1 MEVIN
6 IDAKAI
12 EAARTATL
20 AWGKAASK
28 ADSLSVTMGN
38 AIKAAWPTEA
48 LFESKTVRG
57 WLVEAAA
64 SVPGG
69 KEWAEIYNA
78 PAPAIPAGT
87 EWKKAHNLI
96 DNRLRLAKAQAY
108 PAPVPTPIVPNLSPA
123 ELGAKAAQEIAKGEM
138 MAWVQSANE
147 AGQIKADAAIKAAE
161 AKLAE
166 TKAKAAEAAAKL
178 DANKAAEAEAL
189 KAQAAQVKADAE
201 AAKAEAAKA
210 DADAKAKA
218 DAAKAAQAYA
228 EEQTAAVK
236 LAAKIAK
243 VIEEA
248 EALLVKAGALE
259 GAEGLV
265 DYMTA
270 TRNALIEFKAANI

>member
-6 IDAKAI
+6 IDARAV

-64 SVPGG
+64 SVGG

-228 EEQTAAVK
+228 EEQTSAVK
-236 LAAKIAK
+236 LAAKVSK
-243 VIEEA
+243 VIASA
-248 EALLVKAGALE
+248 EDLILKAGDLE

-265 DYMTA
+265 DFMTTLRGAVA
-270 TRNALIEFKAANI
+270 TFKALNI